1 MLDAHVVQVHR
12 LVVQLAAIGDP
23 VLQAADALGKELETF
38 VGLELRVV
46 LGQREEL
53 PQAGAQAALGLA
65 QGIHVGALA
74 GAGDGV
80 AGGDDPLQGGTLVL
94 HVLLAGLDQLR
105 QLVMAL
111 LEEHVDVGPGLAHG
125 VLQPYQA
132 VVEHHRV
139 AGEQQQDNPESDSG
153 QTHGRSSGRIC
164 WHSSCAR
171 HVQARRRSRCA
182 LFKNAN
188 LSHYVAVF

>member
-1 MLDAHVVQVHR
+1 M
-12 LVVQLAAIGDP
+12 
-23 VLQAADALGKELETF
+23 
-38 VGLELRVV
+38 
-46 LGQREEL
+46 
-53 PQAGAQAALGLA
+53 
-65 QGIHVGALA
+65 
-74 GAGDGV
+74 
-80 AGGDDPLQGGTLVL
+80 L

-153 QTHGRSSGRIC
+153 QTHGRSSGRRY

-188 LSHYVAVF
+188 LSHYVAVFNALAGVSDKRTPLRHATNKAKESAMTRMPLATASLLALAISSPAAATTRKPKRPQHRRPARSPPRPPPPRPPRSTRPPPRR